1 MLDQFEDQKFS
12 MKIRNLKKH
21 FSLITCHRQMQLNT
35 KLLQTD
41 ILVGNSILD
50 FKSVHHVTYMYF
62 TDQILMKKTCV
73 YDILPYNKYM
83 M

>member
-1 MLDQFEDQKFS
+1 
-12 MKIRNLKKH
+12 
-21 FSLITCHRQMQLNT
+21 MQLNS

-62 TDQILMKKTCV
+62 TDQILMKKTSV

>member
-21 FSLITCHRQMQLNT
+21 FSLITCHRQMQLNS
-35 KLLQTD
+35 KLLQTN

-50 FKSVHHVTYMYF
+50 FRNVDQVTYMYF
-62 TDQILMKKTCV
+62 TGQILMKNTCF
-73 YDILPYNKYM
+73 YNIYHITSI
-83 M
+83 

>member
-1 MLDQFEDQKFS
+1 
-12 MKIRNLKKH
+12 
-21 FSLITCHRQMQLNT
+21 MQLNS